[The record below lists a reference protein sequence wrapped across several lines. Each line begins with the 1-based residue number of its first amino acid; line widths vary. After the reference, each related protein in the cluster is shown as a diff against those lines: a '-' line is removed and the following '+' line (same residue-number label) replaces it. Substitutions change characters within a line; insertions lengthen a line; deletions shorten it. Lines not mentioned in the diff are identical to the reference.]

1 MLLDA
6 KWIGVAGAAAAVLAA
21 YAQYRRRSGSST
33 RKRRV
38 VITGGCGNLG
48 TKLATRLLASGE
60 RDSMVKVPA
69 WLCSASPP
77 APPQGAPGSSG
88 KLGTS

>member
-6 KWIGVAGAAAAVLAA
+6 KWIGAAGAAAAVLAA
-21 YAQYRRRSGSST
+21 YAQYRRSGGST

-60 RDSMVKVPA
+60 CDSMVKVPA

>member
-6 KWIGVAGAAAAVLAA
+6 KWVGAAGAAAAVLAA
-21 YAQYRRRSGSST
+21 YAQYRRRGSST

-60 RDSMVKVPA
+60 CDSMVKVPA